1 MSWPTLLPFPS
12 LLLCIALMPLFAA
25 RWWEHD
31 RNKALVAIGL
41 AAPVAVLLVL
51 NGAAG
56 ELVRSLEDYGAFV
69 ALLGSL
75 FVIAGG
81 IHVRGSLAGTP
92 IANATLLGVGAV
104 LANLIGTTGAS
115 MVLIRP
121 LLRANRARRQVAHI
135 VVFFIFT
142 VSNCG
147 GLLTPL
153 GDPPLFLG
161 FLHGVPFTWTLEV
174 LWAPWLLVNGSL
186 LAAFHVIDGIVLS
199 REERA
204 YPEPLLEE
212 VQRHAPIAIDGKRNL
227 VFLAGVILFMLGRG
241 AGWGTDGETWPFGL
255 QEAGMIGCAAAA
267 FVATPAATRRAN
279 RFAFGPIVEVAILFL
294 AIFVTIVPVMSLVN
308 EVGPH
313 LGLREPWQYFWAT
326 GTLSSVLDNAPTYL
340 TFAAS
345 AAGSAGIPLGDET
358 YLGSYLAL
366 GGSQAEG
373 VMAGISAGAVFMGAM
388 TYVGNGPNFMVKA
401 IAESQGVRVPSF
413 FGYMK
418 WSAAILLPPFLVVT
432 LLFLR

>member
-1 MSWPTLLPFPS
+1 MSWPILLPFPA
-12 LLLCIALMPLFAA
+12 LLLCIALMPLLAS

-41 AAPVAVLLVL
+41 AVPVATHLVFA
-51 NGAAG
+51 GAVE
-56 ELVRSLEDYGAFV
+56 ELVRSLEDYGAFL

-92 IANATLLGVGAV
+92 IANTALLGVGAV

-121 LLRANRARRQVAHI
+121 LLRANRPRREVSHI

-161 FLHGVPFTWTLEV
+161 FLHGVPFTWTLEA
-174 LWAPWLLVNGSL
+174 LWAPWLVVNGAL
-186 LAAFHVIDGIVLS
+186 LAAFHVIDGIVLA

-204 YPEPLLEE
+204 YPEPLLEQ
-212 VQRHAPIAIDGKRNL
+212 VQEHEPIAIDGKRNL
-227 VFLAGVILFMLGRG
+227 VFLAGVLLFMLGRG
-241 AGWGTDGETWPFGL
+241 GGWGTGGEPWPFGL
-255 QEAGMIGCAAAA
+255 QEAGMIACAAAA
-267 FVATPAATRRAN
+267 FTVTPAATRRAN
-279 RFAFGPIVEVAILFL
+279 RFAFGPIVEVAVLFL
-294 AIFVTIVPVMSLVN
+294 GIFVTIVPVMALVH
-308 EVGPH
+308 EAGPH

-326 GTLSSVLDNAPTYL
+326 GTLSSFLDNAPTYL

-345 AAGSAGIPLGDET
+345 AAGSAGIPLADES
-358 YLGSYLAL
+358 YLGAYLAL
-366 GGSQAEG
+366 GGTQAAG
-373 VMAGISAGAVFMGAM
+373 VMAAISAGAVFMGAM

-413 FGYMK
+413 FGYMT
-418 WSAAILLPPFLVVT
+418 WSAAILLPLLLVVT
-432 LLFLR
+432 FLFLR